1 MSTPTIE
8 TLDFSQVNRAQRLQ
22 QLQNTTWDIIVI
34 GAGINGAGVALEAA
48 YRGLTVA
55 ILDQKDFAYGTSSRS
70 TKLAHGGFRYIAQ
83 REFSLVREATTER
96 NWLREKG
103 LPHLTRPTRFLYPIL
118 SEGLIEGKELPKSW
132 SYRTVRL
139 GAFLYDL
146 LNNFRS
152 YKRAKGI
159 KDVEKIKELEPLLE
173 SSRLKGAVVWYDSN
187 IDDGRLVIE
196 TLKEAAITKKA
207 LPMNY
212 VRVVGFI
219 HDSKGKLRGV
229 KVTDV
234 ADNDSATF
242 QVNGKVVINTTG
254 VWADTVLSLEHET
267 EEKVIRPTKGVHI
280 TFHRK
285 DFPINDTVAINSIDD
300 RRFFFAIRR
309 NEWVLVGTTDTDYS
323 GEPSEAYCTR
333 EDAEYLQNT
342 IRILFP
348 GAQIGDKSIH
358 GSYAGLR
365 PLVAETGKTESAVS
379 RKHVV
384 LERDDGLYSLLGG
397 KLTTFRKMAEDLL
410 LNHIRKARKSHN
422 LSEFSGK
429 KNLTKIK
436 FAITLSVEDWESLP
450 EVRNSTLPPYILKHL
465 YQQYGRG
472 GRTILKLVETEPK
485 LGERILDV
493 PEYPIDVAP
502 WIIAEVEYVVRHEAP
517 LHIED
522 VLCRRME
529 ISWLVRPEYQGII
542 AKKAADRM
550 GKILGWSPKIKQEEV
565 TRYLDYV
572 RKNSFFFTG
581 KISVPK

>member
-196 TLKEAAITKKA
+196 TLKEAALTKKA

-212 VRVVGFI
+212 VHVVGFI

-348 GAQIGDKSIH
+348 GAQIGDKNIH

-450 EVRNSTLPPYILKHL
+450 EVRNSTLPPFILKHL

-550 GKILGWSPKIKQEEV
+550 GKILEWSPKIKQEEV
-565 TRYLDYV
+565 TRYLVYV